1 LCSGVTLWNESVDG
15 DLSNS
20 NATRTLLGSIGT
32 GSWDIIGSLDGGPNG
47 VSNGPDED
55 DIMEFTALGA
65 WTMDLTSLS
74 LTNTGS
80 FFLFLFDGSNGFLN
94 LHSGTVN
101 QNNIFGTYAAGTYIL
116 DFIPQSNGGQVD
128 YAVRVNVAGV
138 PDSGTSVA
146 LLGLAL
152 AGLAFVRR
160 RIA

>member
-1 LCSGVTLWNESVDG
+1 
-15 DLSNS
+15 
-20 NATRTLLGSIGT
+20 
-32 GSWDIIGSLDGGPNG
+32 
-47 VSNGPDED
+47 
-55 DIMEFTALGA
+55 MEFTALGA